1 MAIDFDKWTKEFGG
15 AEAVKAVEEA
25 KENVYKE
32 VPEGQYICGLE
43 KLELGESKTG
53 KPMVKAQFRIL
64 EGGYKKQ
71 CLFYN
76 GVMAANDPSKSGFCI
91 HNVLTFLRSLQI
103 FEDSEIDFDGDYRD
117 FNNLLLDLAEE
128 AEGLKFEVD
137 NNKDGE
143 YTRLTVIDTFEA

>member
-1 MAIDFDKWTKEFGG
+1 MVIDFDKWNKEFGG
-15 AEAVKAVEEA
+15 PEAVKAVEEA

-32 VPEGQYICGLE
+32 VPEGRYICSLE
-43 KLELGESKTG
+43 KLELGDSKTS

-76 GVMAANDPSKSGFCI
+76 GVMAANDPKNNGFCI

-103 FEDSEIDFDGDYRD
+103 FDDSEIDFDGNFRD

-128 AEGLKFEVD
+128 AEELKFEIETA
-137 NNKDGE
+137 KDGE
-143 YTRLTVIDTFEA
+143 YTRLTVKDVFE